1 MGEREG
7 GGEGGWGRGRV
18 EEGECDGLEIKAVNG
33 LALLVICEHIIPRH
47 APTASRDCFL
57 GQLEA

>member
-1 MGEREG
+1 M
-7 GGEGGWGRGRV
+7 